1 MKYSCA
7 WLSDYVDLPPTANE
21 LAARLTAAGFSV
33 EHQETVGTDTVLD
46 IEVTTNRV
54 DAMCHFGLAREV
66 ATLYDRPLRSPAASL
81 TEDPEPTA
89 GAITLHLDHPD
100 GARYAARIIRGVTV
114 APSPAWLVERL
125 AALGLRS
132 INNVVDVTNY
142 VLWELG
148 QPLHAFDLATLGG
161 ATIRVRR
168 ARAGEELVT
177 LDGQK
182 RALDPDVLV
191 IADAERP
198 IGLAGVMGGLETEVT
213 ATTRD
218 VLLESAHFN
227 PKAVRRGARK
237 LGMHTDASHRFERG
251 ADPGACAAALDR
263 AAHLLQELAG
273 GRVLAGVADARFVPE
288 QSWLLH
294 GTLDLARLVRF
305 LGVDVAAQQ
314 VECWLAGLGFELTP
328 AGEGRYTVTVP
339 TWRYYDCHPLR
350 PSGEVWE
357 ADLFEEV
364 ARLHGLDAIPST
376 LPRLVGAEPPAS
388 VAVRRRRVVKSYLA
402 ASGFAEAINFAF
414 HDPESAQA
422 LPCLRPGSPPLA
434 LANPVSDRYSVM
446 RRSLSVGL
454 VENGRFNQRRGAG
467 SVRLFEV
474 GAVFV
479 ERPGERF
486 PQEIETVG
494 LIAGGVVGS
503 PWQGGRSLDFHD
515 VKGVLETLAERF
527 GRRLEARPA
536 VLPGLLEGATA
547 ELSLDGRSAGY
558 LGRLA
563 EEGSF
568 ALFLAELEL
577 EALGEPPAAQRV
589 TTPSRYPAIEAD
601 LTLNHPLEV
610 SWAQLEVAIREGAS
624 PLLVAF
630 ELKDRYQGPG
640 LRPGT
645 VNSTLSFRYVAEDRS
660 LTQEEVNHNQEALAA
675 RLAETLGATR
685 S

>member
-7 WLSDYVDLPPTANE
+7 WLSDYVELPPTVAE

-33 EHQETVGTDTVLD
+33 EHTETVGTDTVLD
-46 IEVTTNRV
+46 VDVTTNRV
-54 DAMCHFGLAREV
+54 DAMCHVGLAREV
-66 ATLYDRPLRSPAASL
+66 ATLYDRPLRGPAASL
-81 TEDPEPTA
+81 DEAPEPAA
-89 GAITLHLDHPD
+89 GAVSVYLDHPD
-100 GARYAARIIRGVTV
+100 GARYAARVVRGVTV
-114 APSPAWLVERL
+114 GPSPAWLIERL
-125 AALGLRS
+125 AAIGLRS

-148 QPLHAFDLATLGG
+148 QPLHAFDLATIAG

-182 RALDPDVLV
+182 RTLDPGVLV
-191 IADAERP
+191 IADAERA

-213 ATTRD
+213 AATRD
-218 VLLESAHFN
+218 VLLESAHFD
-227 PKAVRRGARK
+227 PKSVRRGAKK

-251 ADPGACAAALDR
+251 ADPGACVAALDR
-263 AAHLLQELAG
+263 TARLLQEIAG
-273 GRVLAGVADARFVPE
+273 GRVLSGAVDARFDLDK
-288 QSWLLH
+288 SWRLQ
-294 GTLDLARLVRF
+294 GTLDLGRLVRF
-305 LGVDVAAQQ
+305 LGVDVMTEQ
-314 VECWLAGLGFELTP
+314 VERWFAGLGFELAP
-328 AGEGRYTVTVP
+328 SGPGRYAVAVP
-339 TWRYYDCHPLR
+339 TWRYYDCLPLR

-376 LPRLVGAEPPAS
+376 LPRLVGSEPPAS

-414 HDPESAQA
+414 HDPESARA
-422 LPCLRPGSPPLA
+422 LPCLRPGSEPLT

-454 VENGRFNQRRGAG
+454 VESGRFNQRRGAG

-494 LIAGGVVGS
+494 LIAGGEVGS

-515 VKGVLETLAERF
+515 VKGMLETLAERF

-547 ELSLDGRSAGY
+547 ELLVAGRVAGY

-563 EEGSF
+563 EDDSF

-577 EALGEPPAAQRV
+577 DSLGEPPAAQRV
-589 TTPSRYPAIEAD
+589 TAPSRYPAIEAD
-601 LTLNHPLEV
+601 LTLNHPLEI
-610 SWAQLEVAIREGAS
+610 SWAQLEAAIREGAS
-624 PLLVAF
+624 TLLVAF
-630 ELKDRYQGPG
+630 ELKDRYQGPS
-640 LRPGT
+640 LLPGT

-660 LTQEEVNHNQEALAA
+660 LTQEEVNQSQEALAA
-675 RLAETLGATR
+675 RLAEKLGATR